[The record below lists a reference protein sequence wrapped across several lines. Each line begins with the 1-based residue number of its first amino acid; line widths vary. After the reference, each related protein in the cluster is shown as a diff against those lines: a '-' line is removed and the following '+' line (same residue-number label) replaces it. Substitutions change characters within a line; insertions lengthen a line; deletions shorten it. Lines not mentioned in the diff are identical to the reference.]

1 MLGIFYY
8 NFFMFLSVALAVYN
22 EEEFI
27 RLPIESTI
35 DWVDEIVIVDG
46 GSTDRTVE
54 IAKSYGKKVRVIHSP
69 NPEMFHI
76 NKQKA
81 LDACRG
87 EWILQLDADE
97 KVSKELASEIQKVLK
112 MSPKE
117 LEDYQKRLPDRKLF
131 LRHQKLIEERIKAQ
145 GGRVYK
151 NGPIVAFFIPRLNYF
166 LGKFLRYGGLYPDG
180 SIRLVKK
187 GEAFFPCRD
196 VHEVMEVKGRVGWL
210 QNPLLHYDSPT
221 FERYI
226 KRNNRYVLHLARE
239 MAEKGEGG
247 GVKGFFE
254 YVIFKPLEWFVKTFF
269 LYEGFLDGWR
279 GFLFSF
285 FSSIRF
291 ARAYFRKLKAQ
302 NAKVKTEKIKNF

>member
-1 MLGIFYY
+1 
-8 NFFMFLSVALAVYN
+8 MFLSVALAVYN

-27 RLPIESTI
+27 HYPIESTI

-46 GSTDRTVE
+46 GSTDKTVE
-54 IAKSYGKKVRVIHSP
+54 IAKSYGPKVRVIYSP
-69 NPEMFHI
+69 NPVMFHI

-81 LDACRG
+81 LDECRG

-97 KVSKELASEIQKVLK
+97 EVSKELAEEIQKVLK
-112 MSPKE
+112 INPEE
-117 LEDYQKRLPDRKLF
+117 LENYQKNLPERKLF
-131 LRHQKLIEERIKAQ
+131 LRHQALVEERIKAQ
-145 GGRVYK
+145 GGKIYK
-151 NGPIVAFFIPRLNYF
+151 TGPIVGFFIPRLNYF

-187 GEAFFPCRD
+187 GKAYFPCKD

-210 QNPLLHYDSPT
+210 ANPLLHYDSPT

-239 MAEKGEGG
+239 MREKGEGRG
-247 GVKGFFE
+247 IKGFFE
-254 YVIFKPLEWFVKTFF
+254 YVILRPLEWFFRTFI
-269 LYEGFLDGWR
+269 LYKGFLDGWR

-291 ARAYFRKLKAQ
+291 ARAYFRNVKAQ
-302 NAKVKTEKIKNF
+302 SSNVKSIS